1 MPPVGRP
8 EAAELGRRLDDL
20 LAEAERLVRPVP
32 AAAMAPLCDTA
43 FRAFRLALAVVD
55 GMDRGRVEGEW
66 RGERAPGD
74 LQDGA
79 SLARYGALV
88 RARVGGWFEG
98 AGPRELDRVIEGL
111 DGPRPA
117 AERLAQALG
126 AGVEQLAQLRRALP
140 RPGGAS

>member
-43 FRAFRLALAVVD
+43 FRAFRLALAFVD

-66 RGERAPGD
+66 RGERAPGMRRP
-74 LQDGA
+74 A
-79 SLARYGALV
+79 S
-88 RARVGGWFEG
+88 
-98 AGPRELDRVIEGL
+98 
-111 DGPRPA
+111 RPA
-117 AERLAQALG
+117 AERLAQAL
-126 AGVEQLAQLRRALP
+126 ADAEEQLAQLRRALP